1 MDRPAA
7 GFDELPAGAA
17 ARPLWL
23 VLDACVLM
31 SSILRPLLLEMAEGG
46 WFQPVW
52 SERIGL
58 EWRRN
63 AARIWGVPPEA
74 LEAEW
79 QAMCRRFPTADPGEA
94 SAYEAGLQYSDPKDR
109 HVIAAGLASRA
120 RAGLQV
126 APEVRVL
133 TWNLKDF
140 NRSELRRQGLSVW
153 DPDRQFAAWAGEDRG
168 RMLAA
173 LATVPVHAQAL
184 GRIEPASVTLRRER
198 LFRTGRLLSADLDS
212 AN

>member
-1 MDRPAA
+1 MDSV
-7 GFDELPAGAA
+7 GAEVEGLVP
-17 ARPLWL
+17 PLWL

-31 SSILRPLLLEMAEGG
+31 SSILRPLLLEMAGQG
-46 WFQPVW
+46 WFRPVW

-63 AARIWGVPPEA
+63 AARIWGVAPPV

-79 QAMCRRFPTADPGEA
+79 ASMCRRFPDADAGDVSP
-94 SAYEAGLQYSDPKDR
+94 YEVGLTYSDPKDR

-120 RAGLQV
+120 RAALQV
-126 APEVRVL
+126 QPELRVL

-153 DPDRQFAAWAGEDRG
+153 DPDRQLAAWVAQDRAGL
-168 RMLAA
+168 LAA
-173 LATVPVHAQAL
+173 LAGVPAYARAL
-184 GRIEPASVTLRRER
+184 GRDEPLAATLRRER
-198 LFRTGRLLSADLDS
+198 LFRTGRLLAGDLDS
-212 AN
+212 